1 MSHIKSIHSNVK
13 KGINVEN
20 VGKYNLLVG
29 PNGSGKTSLI
39 NSIELALGGFVSDLN
54 GKDVVKKAGD
64 LISLSND
71 GKELKS
77 TISFEDSTEA
87 SYTLKATARGAGR
100 PKHVCKKTVRFP
112 FQEVKE
118 GLAGSAD
125 KVKKWLMENVLGVVG
140 AEQVIA
146 GFPASLQELYREASQ
161 ALRSAK
167 PKYSEI
173 DILLAVTE
181 AQKEQ
186 AKVLKA
192 EIKTLT
198 ETTEEWKGGL
208 TVKPS
213 QAEVDAL
220 KEASDRTNV
229 DLASFIAEND
239 RMQNT
244 LAPDEVEIAFR
255 HARQLAVQLQSAEE
269 KKQKLQGLDIQSL
282 SELETLTHKL
292 YTRSND
298 IVRASQFLG
307 LERCSVCRSYVTK
320 EEWDGHSQHLLALNS
335 ELEKKKKIFDLWV
348 KLNEEISQLQIQSI
362 AAAKDWKHLTQ
373 IKIEPFD
380 QEGYDRLVKMRD
392 DRGHALMAAMHTIAA
407 WEDVVKLEE
416 KVSRKK
422 SELKEVNKVV
432 RAAKRVNDTLVN
444 DAIHSF
450 CSRVDKYLNGDSFHL
465 EIGATSVKYG
475 LVRSDAKAAEFV
487 TALSGAESLR
497 VTFAIA
503 CALNDQDEALNIY
516 IPEDRSLTSSTL
528 ASLIT
533 SLSNVDGQVFL
544 TSTFPIDL
552 PADWTLIEMP
562 QQDN

>member
-13 KGINVEN
+13 RGINIEN

-54 GKDVVKKAGD
+54 GKDVVKKAAD

-71 GKELKS
+71 GKELRS
-77 TISFEDSTEA
+77 TIAFEDSTEA
-87 SYTLKATARGAGR
+87 SYTLKATTRGAGR
-100 PKHVCKKTVRFP
+100 PKHVCKKSVRFP

-118 GLAGSAD
+118 GLSGSAD

-140 AEQVIA
+140 AEEVIA
-146 GFPASLQELYREASQ
+146 GFPSGLQDLYREASQ

-173 DILLAVTE
+173 DILLEVTA

-192 EIKTLT
+192 EIKTLS

-213 QAEVDAL
+213 QAEIDAL
-220 KEASDRTNV
+220 KEASDRANIA
-229 DLASFIAEND
+229 LAAFTAEND
-239 RMQNT
+239 RAQNT
-244 LAPDEVEIAFR
+244 VDPQDVEVAFR

-269 KKQKLQGLDIQSL
+269 KRQKLQGLDIQPL
-282 SELETLTHKL
+282 SELENLTHKL
-292 YTRSND
+292 YTPSND
-298 IVRASQFLG
+298 IVVASQFLG
-307 LERCSVCRSYVTK
+307 LDRCSVCNSNVGK
-320 EEWDGHSQHLLALNS
+320 EEWKSNSDHLLSLNA
-335 ELEKKKKIFDLWV
+335 ELEKKKKIFDLWT
-348 KLNEEISQLQIQSI
+348 KLNEEIAQLQTDSI

-373 IKIEPFD
+373 IKAEPFD
-380 QEGYDRLVKMRD
+380 QEKYDRLKKTQN
-392 DRGHALMAAMHTIAA
+392 DRGHALMAAMHTVAA
-407 WEDVVKLEE
+407 WDDVVKLED
-416 KVSRKK
+416 KVARKK
-422 SELKEVNKVV
+422 EELKEVNKVI
-432 RAAKRVNDTLVN
+432 RAAKKVNDTLVN
-444 DAIHSF
+444 DAVHSF
-450 CSRVDKYLNGDSFHL
+450 CTKVDKYLNGDSFHL
-465 EIGATSVKYG
+465 EVEATSVKYG
-475 LVRSDAKAAEFV
+475 LVRSGTTAAEFV
-487 TALSGAESLR
+487 TALSGAESLQ

-516 IPEDRSLTSSTL
+516 IPEDRALTSSTL
-528 ASLIT
+528 SSLIT